1 MVDVGDWWRK
11 LGAAIG
17 TRVSSAIA
25 LAGLGWCATALPAH
39 SAETIIVS
47 YGALERSILVEDLE
61 AFAQGQDLSPQLAAY
76 ARYAELTD
84 SDLAALRDI
93 LTERAELSH
102 VDLSQFLYTSQGK
115 TLLELLGNIIQ
126 TPARQSG
133 FSAIRAGVI
142 LAAADDKEGLSI
154 LNFLKKYP
162 TPGIRIDLAQGLSVA
177 ESVFVTLDHAERA
190 FTLVH
195 ALAAESAQQT
205 SPEEVLATQQL
216 LFELPRFDV
225 TQELMRL
232 PARQVEATLFLPQ
245 PRLSGQPLPEEIPVV
260 VISHGLGDG
269 RTSYDY
275 LANFLAERGFAVAS
289 LDHPGSN
296 SQQIAQLLSGLSP
309 ELIDDHEFANRPIDV
324 SELLNEL
331 EQFAKTRP
339 DLGDRLNTNN
349 VGVIGHSFGGYTALA
364 LGGATYSPETLLQAC
379 EPQPDYLNPSLLLQ
393 CQASGVMEE
402 AQGFKDDRVRAVL
415 AVNPVGRDIF
425 GPSGYRNIGVPTMI
439 FSATDDT
446 VAPALPEQIEPFT
459 WLQTPS
465 RYLVLASD
473 TTHFSVI
480 DWDPTNEPLIAVPEG
495 LLGTSPELAKDYL
508 QTLALVFMLRYLQQ
522 DSRYD
527 AALTAQFIDS
537 SVMRSPLTPL
547 SLIDN
552 LRAEA
557 LDQAI
562 NGDDLLTDLRP
573 AQQSPKPIRSLGQ
586 RR

>member
-1 MVDVGDWWRK
+1 MVDLGDWLK
-11 LGAAIG
+11 EFGALAG
-17 TRVSSAIA
+17 TRMRQAIA
-25 LAGLGWCATALPAH
+25 LAGFGLLATALPAH

-47 YGALERSILVEDLE
+47 YGALERSILIEDLE

-76 ARYAELTD
+76 ARYADLTD
-84 SDLAALRDI
+84 ADLAALRDI
-93 LTERAELSH
+93 LTEQAEISH
-102 VDLSQFLYTSQGK
+102 VDLSQFLYTAQGT
-115 TLLELLGNIIQ
+115 TLLELLGSIIQ
-126 TPARQSG
+126 TPTRQSG

-142 LAAADDKEGLSI
+142 LAAADETEGLSI
-154 LNFLKKYP
+154 LNFLKQYP
-162 TPGIRIDLAQGLSVA
+162 TPGIRIDLARGLSVA

-195 ALAAESAQQT
+195 ALAAESAQQ
-205 SPEEVLATQQL
+205 SPSENLFATQQL

-225 TQELMRL
+225 RQELIRL

-245 PRLSGQPLPEEIPVV
+245 PRLSGQPWPDEIPIV

-275 LANFLAERGFAVAS
+275 LANYLAERGFAVAS

-296 SQQIAQLLSGLSP
+296 SEQIAQLLSGLSP
-309 ELIDDHEFANRPIDV
+309 ELIDDREFANRPVDV

-331 EQFAKTRP
+331 AQFADTQP
-339 DLGDRLNTNN
+339 DLRDRLNTEN

-364 LGGATYSPETLLQAC
+364 LGGATYSSESLSQAC

-393 CQASGVMEE
+393 CQASASIDESLVL
-402 AQGFKDDRVRAVL
+402 KDDRVRAVL

-425 GPSGYRNIGVPTMI
+425 GPSGFGNVSVPTMI
-439 FSATDDT
+439 FSATGDT

-480 DWDPTNEPLIAVPEG
+480 DWDQTNEPLITVPEG
-495 LLGTSPELAKDYL
+495 LLGTSPEIAKDYL
-508 QTLALVFMLRYLQQ
+508 QTLALVFMLRHLGQ
-522 DSRYD
+522 DSRYE
-527 AALTAQFIDS
+527 AALTAQFIER
-537 SVMRSPLTPL
+537 SVVRSPLAPL
-547 SLIDN
+547 SLINN

-562 NGDDLLTDLRP
+562 NGDELLTDMRP
-573 AQQSPKPIRSLGQ
+573 SSLAKQ
-586 RR
+586 TRDLY